1 MPKAPQRR
9 DAKEPGRIVVTPRQ
23 LEILRFIR
31 DFRTSRGY
39 SPTMQE
45 IAADLGV
52 NKVTVFEHIESL
64 VKKGFLR
71 RLPFKARS
79 LILTDQVRFDDEH
92 ASEMPLIGYIAAGA
106 PVEAIQNPET
116 LDIGEMFAGKSN
128 TFVLKVRGN
137 SMIDEQIRDGDFVI
151 VERRDRVRDGETV
164 VALLDD
170 GEATLKKFFREKGGK
185 VRLQPANPEF
195 KPIYVDLDKVQ
206 VQGAVIGVIRKMT

>member
-1 MPKAPQRR
+1 MPKATTRR
-9 DAKEPGRIVVTPRQ
+9 DERTRIVVTPRQ
-23 LEILRFIR
+23 LEILRYIR
-31 DFRTSRGY
+31 DYRNNHAY

-45 IAADLGV
+45 IAAALGV
-52 NKVTVFEHIESL
+52 NKVTVFEHVESL

-79 LILTDQVRFDDEH
+79 LVLSDQVRFDDEQPTQ
-92 ASEMPLIGYIAAGA
+92 MPLIGYIAAGS

-116 LDIGEMFAGKSN
+116 IDISEMFTSKGS

-151 VERRDRVRDGETV
+151 VERRDQARDGETV

-195 KPIYVDLDKVQ
+195 APIIRDRVQ
-206 VQGAVIGVIRKMT
+206 IQGVVVGVIRKV

>member
-1 MPKAPQRR
+1 MPKAGARR
-9 DAKEPGRIVVTPRQ
+9 EAEPARLVVTPRQ

-31 DFRTSRGY
+31 DYRTTNGY

-45 IAADLGV
+45 IAALLGV
-52 NKVTVFEHIESL
+52 NKVTVFEHVESL

-79 LILTDQVRFDDEH
+79 LILSEQVRFDDES
-92 ASEMPLIGYIAAGA
+92 ATEMPMVGYIAAGV
-106 PVEAIQNPET
+106 PVEAVQTPESID
-116 LDIGEMFAGKSN
+116 LREMFTGRAG

-137 SMIDEQIRDGDFVI
+137 SMIDEQIRDGDYVI
-151 VERRDRVRDGETV
+151 IEKRDQVRDGETV

-195 KPIYVDLDKVQ
+195 SAIYVDHVNI
-206 VQGAVIGVIRKMT
+206 QGVVVGVIRKMP

>member
-1 MPKAPQRR
+1 MPRTSRR
-9 DAKEPGRIVVTPRQ
+9 SGEKGPARLVVTPRQ

-31 DFRTSRGY
+31 DYRAANGY

-45 IAADLGV
+45 IAATLGV
-52 NKVTVFEHIESL
+52 NKVTVFEHVESL

-79 LILTDQVRFDDEH
+79 LILTDQVQFDDENP
-92 ASEMPLIGYIAAGA
+92 SEMPLIGYIAAGA
-106 PVEAIQNPET
+106 PVEAIASPESID
-116 LDIGEMFAGKSN
+116 LGGMFAGRSN

-151 VERRDRVRDGETV
+151 VEKRENVHNGETV
-164 VALLDD
+164 VALLED

-185 VRLQPANPEF
+185 VRLQPANPDF
-195 KPIYVDLDKVQ
+195 QPIYVDRVN
-206 VQGAVIGVIRKMT
+206 VQGVVVGVIRKMP

>member
-1 MPKAPQRR
+1 MPKASRQESQPSRL
-9 DAKEPGRIVVTPRQ
+9 VVTPRQ

-31 DFRTSRGY
+31 DYRTRNGY

-45 IAADLGV
+45 IAGLLGV
-52 NKVTVFEHIESL
+52 NKVTVFEHVESL

-79 LILTDQVRFDDEH
+79 LILSEQVRFDDE
-92 ASEMPLIGYIAAGA
+92 SGTEMPLVGYIAAGL
-106 PVEAIQNPET
+106 PVEAVQTPET
-116 LDIGEMFAGKSN
+116 IDLKEVFAGRPG

-151 VERRDRVRDGETV
+151 VEKRDSVRDGETV

-170 GEATLKKFFREKGGK
+170 GEATLKKFYREKGGK
-185 VRLQPANPEF
+185 VRLQPANPDF
-195 KPIYVDLDKVQ
+195 APIRVDHVN
-206 VQGAVIGVIRKMT
+206 VQGVVVGVIRKMQ

>member
-1 MPKAPQRR
+1 MPKAPIRR
-9 DAKEPGRIVVTPRQ
+9 DSQERARMVVTPRQ
-23 LEILRFIR
+23 LEILRYIR
-31 DFRTSRGY
+31 DYRVSHGC

-45 IAADLGV
+45 IAAALGV
-52 NKVTVFEHIESL
+52 NKVTVFEHVESL

-79 LILTDQVRFDDEH
+79 LILSDQVQFDDEPPTQ
-92 ASEMPLIGYIAAGA
+92 MPLVGYIAAGA
-106 PVEAIQNPET
+106 PVEAVQTPET
-116 LDIGEMFAGKSN
+116 IDIGDMFTGKGG

-137 SMIDEQIRDGDFVI
+137 SMIDEQIRDGDYVI
-151 VERRDRVRDGETV
+151 VERRDQVHDGETV

-195 KPIYVDLDKVQ
+195 EPILLDHVQ
-206 VQGAVIGVIRKMT
+206 VQGVVIGVMRKM

>member
-1 MPKAPQRR
+1 MPKAPTRR
-9 DAKEPGRIVVTPRQ
+9 DAQERARIVVTPRQ
-23 LEILRFIR
+23 LEILRYIR
-31 DFRTSRGY
+31 DYRTNHGY

-45 IAADLGV
+45 IAAALGV
-52 NKVTVFEHIESL
+52 NKVTVFEHVESL

-79 LILTDQVRFDDEH
+79 LILSDQVHFDDES
-92 ASEMPLIGYIAAGA
+92 ASQMPLVGYIAAGA
-106 PVEAIQNPET
+106 PVEAVQTPET
-116 LDIGEMFAGKSN
+116 IDLGEMFAGKTG

-151 VERRDRVRDGETV
+151 VERRDQVRDGETV

-170 GEATLKKFFREKGGK
+170 GEATLKKFFRERGGK

-195 KPIYVDLDKVQ
+195 KPIYVDHVQ
-206 VQGAVIGVIRKMT
+206 VQGVVVGVIRKMQ

>member
-1 MPKAPQRR
+1 MSKAGTRR
-9 DAKEPGRIVVTPRQ
+9 GAAPTSLVVTPRQ

-31 DFRTSRGY
+31 DYRATNGY

-45 IAADLGV
+45 IAGLLGV
-52 NKVTVFEHIESL
+52 NKVTVFEHVESL

-79 LILTDQVRFDDEH
+79 LILNEQVRFDDE
-92 ASEMPLIGYIAAGA
+92 SPTEMPLVGYIAAGV
-106 PVEAIQNPET
+106 PVEAVQTPESVD
-116 LDIGEMFAGKSN
+116 LRQMFAGRPG

-151 VERRDRVRDGETV
+151 VEKRDQVHDGETV
-164 VALLDD
+164 VALLQD

-185 VRLQPANPEF
+185 VRLQPANPDF
-195 KPIYVDLDKVQ
+195 SPIYTDHVN
-206 VQGAVIGVIRKMT
+206 VQGVVVGVIRKMP